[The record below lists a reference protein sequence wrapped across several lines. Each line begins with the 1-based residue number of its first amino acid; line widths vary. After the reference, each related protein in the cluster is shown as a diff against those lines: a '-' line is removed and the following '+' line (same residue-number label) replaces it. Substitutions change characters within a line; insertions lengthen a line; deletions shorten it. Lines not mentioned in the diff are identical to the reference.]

1 MSCRIHPSDLGAG
14 VCACCLRERLS
25 NLFAAHPDNGA
36 APSPAI
42 KQKPEPCA
50 APLLCSRSGPH
61 DSFAADDCHGN
72 RKPCPNKAI
81 SNSIVPKPSVSNSWH
96 SALILWQRKKNK
108 KKSTQTSPGAEEFSR
123 GRTKKPHIRPVNA
136 RGMSP
141 ASIDQTEEED
151 GRRLS
156 ANSSL
161 RRKAQRQQ
169 SPCKLSSY
177 ALCLNPLMRP
187 SPGNQR
193 NHALETVF
201 TGEPRGTFNPRCS
214 GAGAAVPDAC
224 SGLVPNRSRK
234 LVDLG
239 KVW

>member
-1 MSCRIHPSDLGAG
+1 MNCRIHPSDLGAG

-25 NLFAAHPDNGA
+25 NLFAAPPDNA
-36 APSPAI
+36 AEPSPAI
-42 KQKPEPCA
+42 KQTPEPC
-50 APLLCSRSGPH
+50 SRSKPH
-61 DSFAADDCHGN
+61 DSFAADYCHGN
-72 RKPCPNKAI
+72 RKSCPNKPI
-81 SNSIVPKPSVSNSWH
+81 PNSIVPKPSGSNSWH
-96 SALILWQRKKNK
+96 SALILWQRRKNK
-108 KKSTQTSPGAEEFSR
+108 NQKSTQNSPGIEEFSR
-123 GRTKKPHIRPVNA
+123 GRTKKPTIRPVNA

-141 ASIDQTEEED
+141 ASMDKAEEED

-193 NHALETVF
+193 SHALETVF
-201 TGEPRGTFNPRCS
+201 AGEPRPETFNPRCS
-214 GAGAAVPDAC
+214 AVGEAVPDAC
-224 SGLVPNRSRK
+224 SGMVPNRSRK